1 MTAPL
6 DIGTHFPLIGLTR
19 SLASLPK
26 DVLASHSFILLS
38 SFAVVGLVLYFI
50 CHLVYDICFHPYAK
64 YPGPFL
70 AKFTDLYAGYHAWKG
85 DIHLDMWRCH
95 QIYGDKVRY
104 APNRLNVNTVTGLK
118 SNQFTPP
125 VQHSADI
132 SVDIYKDGKPYLKSK
147 NYAAMV
153 HQATNTLTVR
163 DRKDHGRRRRVI
175 QQGLSDATLRAF
187 EPHMYEIINR
197 FCDRMVQT
205 VQEEN
210 KSKETGE
217 LMTRARD
224 DETWKPSRNMSEW
237 CNFLAFDLMATFIFS
252 GKYNMLEREQY
263 RYVVQCIEES
273 NIRVS
278 SILQAPILKA
288 FRMDRLFFPRAIVA
302 RNMFL
307 GFVGK
312 LLRDTKKNDR
322 SQRKD
327 LFEMLSHAKDPE
339 SGKGFSPEEI
349 VAESVT
355 LVVAGADTSAT
366 AMAAIFF
373 YLSRNP
379 DAYARAAAEVRATFN
394 SAEEIQGGA
403 KLNSCRYLRACI
415 DEAMRMSPSVG
426 QTLAREVP
434 SGGAIVDGDFIPG
447 GCDVGVPIYSIHHKE
462 EIYSDPFNFNPE
474 RWMVEKEGA
483 SQQVLDMY
491 AAYNPFSV
499 GPRSCMGK
507 GVALVEMMAT
517 FAVVL
522 FRLDFK
528 MADSDTAGGKPGKE
542 YGRHRSSEY
551 QLRDHITSA
560 KEGPMLRFRPRVVR
574 EVVV

>member
-1 MTAPL
+1 
-6 DIGTHFPLIGLTR
+6 
-19 SLASLPK
+19 
-26 DVLASHSFILLS
+26 
-38 SFAVVGLVLYFI
+38 
-50 CHLVYDICFHPYAK
+50 
-64 YPGPFL
+64 
-70 AKFTDLYAGYHAWKG
+70 
-85 DIHLDMWRCH
+85 
-95 QIYGDKVRY
+95 
-104 APNRLNVNTVTGLK
+104 
-118 SNQFTPP
+118 
-125 VQHSADI
+125 
-132 SVDIYKDGKPYLKSK
+132 
-147 NYAAMV
+147 MV

-175 QQGLSDATLRAF
+175 QQGLSDSTLRAF
-187 EPHMYEIINR
+187 EPYMFEIINR
-197 FCDRMVQT
+197 FCDRLIQT
-205 VQEEN
+205 VEEEN
-210 KSKETGE
+210 TLQQAGKSTQDAFSE
-217 LMTRARD
+217 
-224 DETWKPSRNMSEW
+224 ETWHTSRNMSEW
-237 CNFLAFDLMATFIFS
+237 CNYLAFDLMATFIFS

-263 RYVVQCIEES
+263 RYVVKCIEES
-273 NIRVS
+273 NIRVA

-288 FRMDRLFFPRAIVA
+288 FRMDKIFFPRAIIA

-322 SQRKD
+322 TQRKD

-339 SGKGFSPEEI
+339 SGRGFSTEEI
-349 VAESVT
+349 IAESVT

-379 DAYARAAAEVRATFN
+379 DCYARAAAEVRSTFA
-394 SAEEIQGGA
+394 SAGEIQGGA

-434 SGGAIVDGDFIPG
+434 AGGAIVDGDFIPG

-462 EIYSDPFNFNPE
+462 EIYSDPFTYNPE
-474 RWMVEKEGA
+474 RWLVEKDTGN
-483 SQQVLDMY
+483 QQVSDMY

-507 GVALVEMMAT
+507 GVALVEMMST
-517 FAVVL
+517 FALVL

-528 MADSDTAGGKPGKE
+528 MADSDTAGGRPGSHE
-542 YGRHRSSEY
+542 YGRHRRGEY

-560 KEGPMLRFRPRVVR
+560 KEGPMLRFRPRIVK
-574 EVVV
+574 ETTA

>member
-1 MTAPL
+1 MSSPMEVITPAVPSVGK
-6 DIGTHFPLIGLTR
+6 ITVIIKTIVAQRG
-19 SLASLPK
+19 
-26 DVLASHSFILLS
+26 FILAFSVIAAGFCSYLI
-38 SFAVVGLVLYFI
+38 YNFI
-50 CHLVYDICFHPYAK
+50 YNVFFHPYAK

-95 QIYGDKVRY
+95 LKYGDKVRY

-118 SNQFTPP
+118 N
-125 VQHSADI
+125 
-132 SVDIYKDGKPYLKSK
+132 IYGQGKPFLKSK

-187 EPHMYEIINR
+187 EPYMYEIINR
-197 FCDRMVQT
+197 FCDRLIQT
-205 VQEEN
+205 SEEEAKLEKN
-210 KSKETGE
+210 GESTETAFK
-217 LMTRARD
+217 TS
-224 DETWKPSRNMSEW
+224 TWKTERNMSEW
-237 CNFLAFDLMATFIFS
+237 CNYLAFDLMATFIFS

-263 RYVVQCIEES
+263 RYVMQCIEQS
-273 NIRVS
+273 NIRVA

-288 FRMDRLFFPRAIVA
+288 FRLDKLLFPRAIIA

-322 SQRKD
+322 TQRKD

-339 SGKGFSPEEI
+339 SGKGFSREEI

-379 DAYARAAAEVRATFN
+379 DAYARAAAEVRSTF
-394 SAEEIQGGA
+394 SSVDDIASGGGGGG

-426 QTLAREVP
+426 QTLAREAPV
-434 SGGAIVDGDFIPG
+434 GGAIVDGDFIPA
-447 GCDVGVPIYSIHHKE
+447 GCDVGVPVYSIHHRE
-462 EIYSDPFNFNPE
+462 DIYPDPFNYNPD
-474 RWMVEKEGA
+474 RWMVQREGA
-483 SQQVLDMY
+483 SQQVLDQY

-517 FAVVL
+517 FAVVM

-528 MADSDTAGGKPGKE
+528 MDASDKAGGKVGAE
-542 YGRHRSSEY
+542 FGRHRANEF
-551 QLRDHITSA
+551 QLWDHITSA
-560 KEGPMLRFRPRVVR
+560 KEGPSLRFRPRALV
-574 EVVV
+574 

>member
-1 MTAPL
+1 MSTPL
-6 DIGTHFPLIGLTR
+6 EIVAHFPRISHIGSSSSLVSLTNDILTKSNLVFFSLLLGIGL
-19 SLASLPK
+19 
-26 DVLASHSFILLS
+26 LLW
-38 SFAVVGLVLYFI
+38 FTFYVVYCI
-50 CHLVYDICFHPYAK
+50 YFHPYSK

-70 AKFTDLYAGYHAWKG
+70 ARFTDLYAGYHAWKG

-104 APNRLNVNTVTGLK
+104 APNRLNINTVTGLK
-118 SNQFTPP
+118 N
-125 VQHSADI
+125 
-132 SVDIYKDGKPYLKSK
+132 IYKDGKPYLKSK

-205 VQEEN
+205 VEEEN
-210 KSKETGE
+210 MVVAPTKQE
-217 LMTRARD
+217 
-224 DETWKPSRNMSEW
+224 ETWKPSRNMSEW
-237 CNFLAFDLMATFIFS
+237 CNYLAFDLMATFIFS

-339 SGKGFSPEEI
+339 SGKGFTPEEI

-379 DAYARAAAEVRATFN
+379 DAYARAAAEVRSTFN
-394 SAEEIQGGA
+394 SVEDIQGGV

-434 SGGAIVDGDFIPG
+434 AGGAIVDGDFIPG

-462 EIYSDPFNFNPE
+462 DIYSDPFNYNPE

-507 GVALVEMMAT
+507 GVALVEMMST

-528 MADSDTAGGKPGKE
+528 MADTDTAGGKPGKE

-560 KEGPMLRFRPRVVR
+560 KEGPMLRFRPRVIKEIV
-574 EVVV
+574 E

>member
-1 MTAPL
+1 MSTTL
-6 DIGTHFPLIGLTR
+6 EFGTPVPGILSLRNIASVVERFSTVR
-19 SLASLPK
+19 SLKLP
-26 DVLASHSFILLS
+26 LAIFGTGLLS
-38 SFAVVGLVLYFI
+38 YII
-50 CHLVYDICFHPYAK
+50 CNIIYNVYFHPYAR
-64 YPGPFL
+64 YPGPYL

-95 QIYGDKVRY
+95 QVYGDKVRY
-104 APNRLNVNTVTGLK
+104 APNRLNINTVMGLK
-118 SNQFTPP
+118 N
-125 VQHSADI
+125 
-132 SVDIYKDGKPYLKSK
+132 IYKDGKPYLKSK

-175 QQGLSDATLRAF
+175 QQGLSDSTLRAF
-187 EPHMYEIINR
+187 EPYMYEIINR
-197 FCDRMVQT
+197 FCDRMIQT
-205 VQEEN
+205 VEE
-210 KSKETGE
+210 EHQ
-217 LMTRARD
+217 AR
-224 DETWKPSRNMSEW
+224 ECGQSHNALENQKWNTSRNMSEW
-237 CNFLAFDLMATFIFS
+237 CNYLAFDLMATFIFS

-263 RYVVQCIEES
+263 RYVVQCIEQS

-288 FRMDRLFFPRAIVA
+288 FRIDKILFPRAIVA

-339 SGKGFSPEEI
+339 SGNGFTPEEI

-379 DAYARAAAEVRATFN
+379 DAYARAAAEVRSTFD
-394 SAEEIQGGA
+394 SVEDIQGGA

-434 SGGAIVDGDFIPG
+434 VGGAVVDGDFIPG
-447 GCDVGVPIYSIHHKE
+447 GCDVGVPIYAIHHKE
-462 EIYSDPFNFNPE
+462 DIYSDPFNYNPE

-483 SQQVLDMY
+483 SQQVSDMY

-522 FRLDFK
+522 FRMDFK
-528 MADSDTAGGKPGKE
+528 MADTDTAGGKPGSV
-542 YGRHRSSEY
+542 YGRHRASEY

-560 KEGPMLRFRPRVVR
+560 KEGPMLRFRPRIVKPAVA
-574 EVVV
+574 

>member
-1 MTAPL
+1 M
-6 DIGTHFPLIGLTR
+6 
-19 SLASLPK
+19 
-26 DVLASHSFILLS
+26 
-38 SFAVVGLVLYFI
+38 
-50 CHLVYDICFHPYAK
+50 
-64 YPGPFL
+64 
-70 AKFTDLYAGYHAWKG
+70 
-85 DIHLDMWRCH
+85 
-95 QIYGDKVRY
+95 
-104 APNRLNVNTVTGLK
+104 
-118 SNQFTPP
+118 
-125 VQHSADI
+125 
-132 SVDIYKDGKPYLKSK
+132 
-147 NYAAMV
+147 
-153 HQATNTLTVR
+153 ATNTLTVR

-175 QQGLSDATLRAF
+175 AQGLSDATLRAF

-197 FCDRMVQT
+197 FCDRLLQT
-205 VQEEN
+205 VEEEKLAETN
-210 KSKETGE
+210 GESPTTAFKE
-217 LMTRARD
+217 A
-224 DETWKPSRNMSEW
+224 TWKTPRNMNEW
-237 CNFLAFDLMATFIFS
+237 CNYLAFDLMATFIFS

-263 RYVVQCIEES
+263 RYVVKCIEES
-273 NIRVS
+273 NIRVA
-278 SILQAPILKA
+278 SILQAPVLKS
-288 FRMDRLFFPRAIVA
+288 FRMDKLLFPRAIVA

-339 SGKGFSPEEI
+339 SGKGFTPSEI
-349 VAESVT
+349 IAESVT

-379 DAYARAAAEVRATFN
+379 DAYARAVSEVRSTFT
-394 SAEEIQGGA
+394 SVEEITRSKE

-434 SGGAIVDGDFIPG
+434 SGGAMVDGDFIPG
-447 GCDVGVPIYSIHHKE
+447 GCDVGVPIYAIHHKE
-462 EIYSDPFNFNPE
+462 DIYPDPFNYNPD
-474 RWMVEKEGA
+474 RWLVEKENA
-483 SQQVLDMY
+483 SQQVKDMY

-528 MADSDTAGGKPGKE
+528 MTEEDGSGGKAGAAF
-542 YGRHRSSEY
+542 GRHRANEF
-551 QLRDHITSA
+551 QLWDHITSS
-560 KEGPMLRFRPRVVR
+560 KEGPVLRFRPRVMDQAAV
-574 EVVV
+574 E

>member
-1 MTAPL
+1 MSTTLDFGAHAPAMLSLQNFASVTQRLSTAQGLKLPL
-6 DIGTHFPLIGLTR
+6 AIVGAGL
-19 SLASLPK
+19 LAY
-26 DVLASHSFILLS
+26 LLCN
-38 SFAVVGLVLYFI
+38 VVYN
-50 CHLVYDICFHPYAK
+50 VYFHPYAK
-64 YPGPFL
+64 YPGPVL
-70 AKFTDLYAGYHAWKG
+70 AKVTDLYAGYHAWKG

-95 QIYGDKVRY
+95 QVYGDKVRY
-104 APNRLNVNTVTGLK
+104 APNRLNINTVTGLK
-118 SNQFTPP
+118 N
-125 VQHSADI
+125 
-132 SVDIYKDGKPYLKSK
+132 IYRDGKPYLKSK
-147 NYAAMV
+147 LYSAMV

-175 QQGLSDATLRAF
+175 QQGLSDSTLRAF

-197 FCDRMVQT
+197 FCDRMIQT
-205 VQEEN
+205 AEEEAKAKDAGQAQN
-210 KSKETGE
+210 A
-217 LMTRARD
+217 LQ
-224 DETWKPSRNMSEW
+224 DEKWNASRNMSEW
-237 CNFLAFDLMATFIFS
+237 CNYLAFDLMATFIFS

-263 RYVVQCIEES
+263 RYVVQCIEQS

-288 FRMDRLFFPRAIVA
+288 FRMDKLLFPRAIVA

-327 LFEMLSHAKDPE
+327 LFEMLSHARDPE
-339 SGKGFSPEEI
+339 SGKGFTPEEI

-379 DAYARAAAEVRATFN
+379 DAYARAAAEVRSTF
-394 SAEEIQGGA
+394 SSVEEIQGGA

-434 SGGAIVDGDFIPG
+434 AGGAVVDGDFIPG
-447 GCDVGVPIYSIHHKE
+447 GCDVGVPIYAIHHKE
-462 EIYSDPFNFNPE
+462 EIYADPFNYNPE
-474 RWMVEKEGA
+474 RWMVEKDGGN
-483 SQQVLDMY
+483 QQVTDMY

-522 FRLDFK
+522 FRMDFK
-528 MADSDTAGGKPGKE
+528 MADTDTAGGKPGSA
-542 YGRHRSSEY
+542 YGRHRTNEY

-560 KEGPMLRFRPRVVR
+560 KEGPMLRFRPRVVN
-574 EVVV
+574 EVVA

>member
-1 MTAPL
+1 MSTILGAVQR
-6 DIGTHFPLIGLTR
+6 LT
-19 SLASLPK
+19 SLTQNAEIQRA
-26 DVLASHSFILLS
+26 VLLS
-38 SFAVVGLVLYFI
+38 TFTISGGLVAYFI
-50 CHLVYDICFHPYAK
+50 YNFIYNVFFHPYAK

-85 DIHLDMWRCH
+85 DLHLEMWRLH
-95 QIYGDKVRY
+95 EKYGEKVRY
-104 APNRLNVNTVTGLK
+104 SPNKLNINNVTALK
-118 SNQFTPP
+118 N
-125 VQHSADI
+125 
-132 SVDIYKDGKPYLKSK
+132 IYTQGKPYLKSK

-153 HQATNTLTVR
+153 HKATNTLTVR

-197 FCDRMVQT
+197 FCDRLIQT
-205 VQEEN
+205 AEEE
-210 KSKETGE
+210 KALESQGLSTET
-217 LMTRARD
+217 AYKQH
-224 DETWKPSRNMSEW
+224 TWKEVRNMSEW
-237 CNFLAFDLMATFIFS
+237 CGYLAFDLMATFIFS

-263 RYVVQCIEES
+263 RYVVKCIEES
-273 NIRVS
+273 NIRVAT
-278 SILQAPILKA
+278 ILQAPSLKN
-288 FRMDRLFFPRAIVA
+288 FRLDKLLFPKGIIA

-307 GFVGK
+307 NFVGK
-312 LLRDTKKNDR
+312 LLRDTKKVDR

-339 SGKGFSPEEI
+339 SGKGFSPNEI
-349 VAESVT
+349 IAESVT
-355 LVVAGADTSAT
+355 LVVAGADTTAT

-379 DAYARAAAEVRATFN
+379 NAYARAAEEVRSTF
-394 SAEEIQGGA
+394 SSVEDIQGGA

-434 SGGAIVDGDFIPG
+434 AGGATVDGEFIPA
-447 GCDVGVPIYSIHHKE
+447 GCDVGVPLYALHHNEK
-462 EIYSDPFNFNPE
+462 YYPDPFDYNPE

-483 SQQVLDMY
+483 SQQVLDQY
-491 AAYNPFSV
+491 TAYNPFSV

-517 FAVVL
+517 FAVVM

-528 MADSDTAGGKPGKE
+528 IADSDVSGGKPGAE
-542 YGRHRSSEY
+542 YGRHRTNEF
-551 QLRDHITSA
+551 QLNDHITAS
-560 KEGPMLRFRPRVVR
+560 KNGPSLRFRPRVTA
-574 EVVV
+574 

>member
-1 MTAPL
+1 M
-6 DIGTHFPLIGLTR
+6 
-19 SLASLPK
+19 
-26 DVLASHSFILLS
+26 
-38 SFAVVGLVLYFI
+38 Y
-50 CHLVYDICFHPYAK
+50 
-64 YPGPFL
+64 
-70 AKFTDLYAGYHAWKG
+70 
-85 DIHLDMWRCH
+85 
-95 QIYGDKVRY
+95 
-104 APNRLNVNTVTGLK
+104 
-118 SNQFTPP
+118 
-125 VQHSADI
+125 ADI
-132 SVDIYKDGKPYLKSK
+132 YRDGKPYLKSK

-187 EPHMYEIINR
+187 EPYMYEIINR
-197 FCDRMVQT
+197 FCDRMIQT
-205 VQEEN
+205 HEEE
-210 KSKETGE
+210 SKAKEAGQSTE
-217 LMTRARD
+217 KILQ
-224 DETWKPSRNMSEW
+224 DETWQTSRNMSEW
-237 CNFLAFDLMATFIFS
+237 CNYLAFDLMATFIFS

-263 RYVVQCIEES
+263 RYVVQCIEQS
-273 NIRVS
+273 NIRVA

-288 FRMDRLFFPRAIVA
+288 FRMDKIFFPRAIVA

-339 SGKGFSPEEI
+339 SGKGFTPEEI

-379 DAYARAAAEVRATFN
+379 DAYARAAAEVRSTFSSVEN
-394 SAEEIQGGA
+394 IQGGA

-434 SGGAIVDGDFIPG
+434 AGGAVIDGDFIPG
-447 GCDVGVPIYSIHHKE
+447 GCDVGVPIYSIHHRE
-462 EIYSDPFNFNPE
+462 DVYSDPFNYNPE

-483 SQQVLDMY
+483 NQQVMDMY

-522 FRLDFK
+522 FRMDFK
-528 MADSDTAGGKPGKE
+528 MADTDTAGGKPGKE
-542 YGRHRSSEY
+542 FGRHRSSEY

-560 KEGPMLRFRPRVVR
+560 KEGPMLRFRPRVVK
-574 EVVV
+574 EVVA

>member
-1 MTAPL
+1 M
-6 DIGTHFPLIGLTR
+6 LTI
-19 SLASLPK
+19 P
-26 DVLASHSFILLS
+26 
-38 SFAVVGLVLYFI
+38 
-50 CHLVYDICFHPYAK
+50 
-64 YPGPFL
+64 
-70 AKFTDLYAGYHAWKG
+70 
-85 DIHLDMWRCH
+85 
-95 QIYGDKVRY
+95 
-104 APNRLNVNTVTGLK
+104 
-118 SNQFTPP
+118 
-125 VQHSADI
+125 
-132 SVDIYKDGKPYLKSK
+132 DIYKDGKPYLKSK

-187 EPHMYEIINR
+187 EPYMYEIINR
-197 FCDRMVQT
+197 FCDRMIQT
-205 VQEEN
+205 AEEET
-210 KSKETGE
+210 KLKETGE
-217 LMTRARD
+217 SI
-224 DETWKPSRNMSEW
+224 ETAFKQESWNAPRNMSEW

-252 GKYNMLEREQY
+252 GQYNMLERSQY
-263 RYVVQCIEES
+263 RYVVECIEQS

-288 FRMDRLFFPRAIVA
+288 FRMDKLLFPRAIGA
-302 RNMFL
+302 RNKFL
-307 GFVGK
+307 FFVGK

-339 SGKGFSPEEI
+339 SGKGFTPEEI

-379 DAYARAAAEVRATFN
+379 DAYARAAAEVRSTF
-394 SAEEIQGGA
+394 SSVEDIAGGA

-434 SGGAIVDGDFIPG
+434 AGGAVVDGDFIPG
-447 GCDVGVPIYSIHHKE
+447 GCDVGVPIYSIHHNE
-462 EIYSDPFNFNPE
+462 EIYSDPFNYNPE

-483 SQQVLDMY
+483 NQQITDMY

-517 FAVVL
+517 FAVVM

-528 MADSDTAGGKPGKE
+528 MADTDTAGGKPGKE

-560 KEGPMLRFRPRVVR
+560 KEGPMLRFRPRAMKVAVA
-574 EVVV
+574 

>member
-1 MTAPL
+1 M
-6 DIGTHFPLIGLTR
+6 
-19 SLASLPK
+19 SLASR
-26 DVLASHSFILLS
+26 VRRTFCFIYT
-38 SFAVVGLVLYFI
+38 F
-50 CHLVYDICFHPYAK
+50 
-64 YPGPFL
+64 
-70 AKFTDLYAGYHAWKG
+70 
-85 DIHLDMWRCH
+85 
-95 QIYGDKVRY
+95 
-104 APNRLNVNTVTGLK
+104 
-118 SNQFTPP
+118 SN
-125 VQHSADI
+125 SL
-132 SVDIYKDGKPYLKSK
+132 DIYAQGKPYLKSK

-187 EPHMYEIINR
+187 EPYMYEIINR
-197 FCDRMVQT
+197 FCDRLVQT
-205 VQEEN
+205 SEEEAALAA
-210 KSKETGE
+210 KGESTETAHK
-217 LMTRARD
+217 TA
-224 DETWKPSRNMSEW
+224 TWKSTRNMSEW
-237 CNFLAFDLMATFIFS
+237 CNYLAFDLMATFIFS
-252 GKYNMLEREQY
+252 GKYNMLERNQY
-263 RYVVQCIEES
+263 RYVVKCIEES

-278 SILQAPILKA
+278 TILQAPCLKN
-288 FRMDRLFFPRAIVA
+288 FRIDKLLFPRAIIA

-307 GFVGK
+307 NFVGK

-339 SGKGFSPEEI
+339 SGRGFSPEEI

-379 DAYARAAAEVRATFN
+379 DAYARAATEVRSTF
-394 SAEEIQGGA
+394 SSIEEILGGA
-403 KLNSCRYLRACI
+403 RLNSCRYLRACI

-426 QTLAREVP
+426 QSLVREAPV
-434 SGGAIVDGDFIPG
+434 GGTTVDGEFIPG
-447 GCDVGVPIYSIHHKE
+447 GCDVGVPIYAIHHNE
-462 EIYSDPFNFNPE
+462 AYYPDPFNYNPE

-483 SQQVLDMY
+483 SQQILDQY
-491 AAYNPFSV
+491 TAYNPFSV

-517 FAVVL
+517 FAVVM

-528 MADSDTAGGKPGKE
+528 MAEDDTAGGKPNAKE
-542 YGRHRSSEY
+542 FGRHRSNEY
-551 QLRDHITSA
+551 QLKDHITSA
-560 KEGPMLRFRPRVVR
+560 KEGPMLRFRPRVDVK
-574 EVVV
+574 VN

>member
-1 MTAPL
+1 
-6 DIGTHFPLIGLTR
+6 
-19 SLASLPK
+19 
-26 DVLASHSFILLS
+26 
-38 SFAVVGLVLYFI
+38 
-50 CHLVYDICFHPYAK
+50 
-64 YPGPFL
+64 
-70 AKFTDLYAGYHAWKG
+70 
-85 DIHLDMWRCH
+85 
-95 QIYGDKVRY
+95 
-104 APNRLNVNTVTGLK
+104 
-118 SNQFTPP
+118 
-125 VQHSADI
+125 
-132 SVDIYKDGKPYLKSK
+132 
-147 NYAAMV
+147 MV

-197 FCDRMVQT
+197 FCDRMIQT
-205 VQEEN
+205 VEEAD
-210 KSKETGE
+210 K
-217 LMTRARD
+217 AREAGQSQD
-224 DETWKPSRNMSEW
+224 ALQDETWNTSRNMSEW
-237 CNFLAFDLMATFIFS
+237 CNYLAFDLMATFIFS

-263 RYVVQCIEES
+263 RYVVQCIEQS

-288 FRMDRLFFPRAIVA
+288 FRMDKIFFPRAIVA

-339 SGKGFSPEEI
+339 SGNGFTPEEI

-379 DAYARAAAEVRATFN
+379 DAYARAAAEVRSTF
-394 SAEEIQGGA
+394 SSVEDIQGGA

-434 SGGAIVDGDFIPG
+434 TGGAVIDGDFIPG
-447 GCDVGVPIYSIHHKE
+447 GCDVGVPIYAIHHKE
-462 EIYSDPFNFNPE
+462 DIYADPFNYNPE
-474 RWMVEKEGA
+474 RWMVEKDGA
-483 SQQVLDMY
+483 NQQITDMY

-522 FRLDFK
+522 FRMDFK
-528 MADSDTAGGKPGKE
+528 MADTDTAGGKPGKE
-542 YGRHRSSEY
+542 YGRHRTSEY

-560 KEGPMLRFRPRVVR
+560 KEGPMLRFRPRVIKK
-574 EVVV
+574 VVA

>member
-1 MTAPL
+1 
-6 DIGTHFPLIGLTR
+6 
-19 SLASLPK
+19 
-26 DVLASHSFILLS
+26 
-38 SFAVVGLVLYFI
+38 
-50 CHLVYDICFHPYAK
+50 
-64 YPGPFL
+64 
-70 AKFTDLYAGYHAWKG
+70 
-85 DIHLDMWRCH
+85 
-95 QIYGDKVRY
+95 
-104 APNRLNVNTVTGLK
+104 
-118 SNQFTPP
+118 
-125 VQHSADI
+125 
-132 SVDIYKDGKPYLKSK
+132 
-147 NYAAMV
+147 MV

-187 EPHMYEIINR
+187 EPYMYEIINR
-197 FCDRMVQT
+197 FCDRLIQT
-205 VQEEN
+205 VDEEKKLQENGE
-210 KSKETGE
+210 STETAFK
-217 LMTRARD
+217 TS
-224 DETWKPSRNMSEW
+224 TWKTERDMSEW
-237 CNFLAFDLMATFIFS
+237 CNYLAFDLMATFIFS

-263 RYVVQCIEES
+263 RYVVKCIEES

-278 SILQAPILKA
+278 SLLQAPILKS
-288 FRMDRLFFPRAIVA
+288 FRLDKLLFPRAILA

-327 LFEMLSHAKDPE
+327 LFEMLSHATDPE
-339 SGKGFSPEEI
+339 SGKGFSKEEI
-349 VAESVT
+349 IAESVT

-379 DAYARAAAEVRATFN
+379 DAYARAAAEVRSTF
-394 SAEEIQGGA
+394 STVEEITGGA

-426 QTLAREVP
+426 QTLARESP
-434 SGGAIVDGDFIPG
+434 AGGAVVDGDFIPA
-447 GCDVGVPIYSIHHKE
+447 GCDVGVPIYAIHHRE
-462 EIYSDPFNFNPE
+462 DIYPDPFTYSPE
-474 RWMVEKEGA
+474 RWMLDDDEKEA
-483 SQQVLDMY
+483 KRDMY
-491 AAYNPFSV
+491 SAYNPFSV

-522 FRLDFK
+522 FRLDFEMDAK
-528 MADSDTAGGKPGKE
+528 DVSGGRPGAE
-542 YGRHRSSEY
+542 FGRHRTGEF

-560 KEGPMLRFRPRVVR
+560 KEGPVLRFRPRVVG
-574 EVVV
+574 

>member
-1 MTAPL
+1 M
-6 DIGTHFPLIGLTR
+6 
-19 SLASLPK
+19 S
-26 DVLASHSFILLS
+26 
-38 SFAVVGLVLYFI
+38 
-50 CHLVYDICFHPYAK
+50 
-64 YPGPFL
+64 
-70 AKFTDLYAGYHAWKG
+70 
-85 DIHLDMWRCH
+85 
-95 QIYGDKVRY
+95 
-104 APNRLNVNTVTGLK
+104 PNND
-118 SNQFTPP
+118 
-125 VQHSADI
+125 ADI
-132 SVDIYKDGKPYLKSK
+132 YSQGKPYLKSK

-175 QQGLSDATLRAF
+175 QQGLSDATLRNF
-187 EPHMYEIINR
+187 EPYMFEIINR
-197 FCDRMVQT
+197 FCDRLVQT
-205 VQEEN
+205 VEEEN
-210 KSKETGE
+210 KLKESGESAEAASKT
-217 LMTRARD
+217 
-224 DETWKPSRNMSEW
+224 ETWKTPRNMSEW
-237 CNFLAFDLMATFIFS
+237 SNYLAFDLMATFIFS

-263 RYVVQCIEES
+263 RYVMQCIEES

-288 FRMDRLFFPRAIVA
+288 FRLDKLLFPRAIVA

-339 SGKGFSPEEI
+339 TGIGFSREEI
-349 VAESVT
+349 IAESVT

-366 AMAAIFF
+366 AISAIFF

-379 DAYARAAAEVRATFN
+379 DAYARAAAEVWSTF
-394 SAEEIQGGA
+394 ERVEDIRGGA

-434 SGGAIVDGDFIPG
+434 AGGAVVDGEFIPG

-462 EIYSDPFNFNPE
+462 EYYPDPFNYNPE

-483 SQQVLDMY
+483 SQQVQDQY
-491 AAYNPFSV
+491 TAYNPFSI

-517 FAVVL
+517 FAVVM

-528 MADSDTAGGKPGKE
+528 MAEADRAGGRPNAE
-542 YGRHRSSEY
+542 YGRHRSNEF

-560 KEGPMLRFRPRVVR
+560 REGPLLRFRPRAVA
-574 EVVV
+574 

>member
-1 MTAPL
+1 
-6 DIGTHFPLIGLTR
+6 
-19 SLASLPK
+19 
-26 DVLASHSFILLS
+26 
-38 SFAVVGLVLYFI
+38 
-50 CHLVYDICFHPYAK
+50 
-64 YPGPFL
+64 
-70 AKFTDLYAGYHAWKG
+70 
-85 DIHLDMWRCH
+85 
-95 QIYGDKVRY
+95 
-104 APNRLNVNTVTGLK
+104 
-118 SNQFTPP
+118 
-125 VQHSADI
+125 
-132 SVDIYKDGKPYLKSK
+132 
-147 NYAAMV
+147 MV

-187 EPHMYEIINR
+187 EPYMYEIINR
-197 FCDRMVQT
+197 FCDRLIQT
-205 VQEEN
+205 VEEEN
-210 KSKETGE
+210 TVKANGESPETAHK
-217 LMTRARD
+217 TA
-224 DETWKPSRNMSEW
+224 TWKNARNMSEW
-237 CNFLAFDLMATFIFS
+237 CNYLAFDLMATFIFS

-288 FRMDRLFFPRAIVA
+288 FRMDKLLFPRAIIA

-322 SQRKD
+322 TQRKD

-339 SGKGFSPEEI
+339 TGKGFSPEEI
-349 VAESVT
+349 IAESVT
-355 LVVAGADTSAT
+355 LVVAGMISLQTRLRSLLTAFPGADTSAT

-379 DAYARAAAEVRATFN
+379 DAYARAAAEVRSTF
-394 SAEEIQGGA
+394 SSVEEIQGGS

-434 SGGAIVDGDFIPG
+434 AGGATVDGDFIPG
-447 GCDVGVPIYSIHHKE
+447 GCDVGVPIYAIHHKE
-462 EIYSDPFNFNPE
+462 EIYPDPFNYNPE

-483 SQQVLDMY
+483 SQQVLDQY

-517 FAVVL
+517 FAVVM

-528 MADSDTAGGKPGKE
+528 MAEADVAGGRPNSKE
-542 YGRHRSSEY
+542 FGRHRSNEF

-560 KEGPMLRFRPRVVR
+560 KEGPMLRFRPRVVA
-574 EVVV
+574 

>member
-1 MTAPL
+1 MSVSFEAT
-6 DIGTHFPLIGLTR
+6 
-19 SLASLPK
+19 SLPGAGSSNDITAMIK
-26 DVLASHSFILLS
+26 TFSTQQGLLVFCSVIAAGLFIR
-38 SFAVVGLVLYFI
+38 FLYNF
-50 CHLVYDICFHPYAK
+50 VYNVFLHPYAK

-95 QIYGDKVRY
+95 QLYGDKVRY

-118 SNQFTPP
+118 SEWLASDLFETPLTC
-125 VQHSADI
+125 I
-132 SVDIYKDGKPYLKSK
+132 DIYKDGKPFLKSK

-187 EPHMYEIINR
+187 EPHMFEIINR
-197 FCDRMVQT
+197 FCDRLIQT
-205 VQEEN
+205 VEEEQAA
-210 KSKETGE
+210 KDMGESTETAYK
-217 LMTRARD
+217 TQ
-224 DETWKPSRNMSEW
+224 TWKTTRNMSEW
-237 CNFLAFDLMATFIFS
+237 CNYLAFDLMATFIFS
-252 GKYNMLEREQY
+252 GKYNMLERNQY
-263 RYVVQCIEES
+263 RYVIDCIEQS
-273 NIRVS
+273 NIRVA

-288 FRMDRLFFPRAIVA
+288 FRLDKLLFPRAIVG

-307 GFVGK
+307 NFVGK

-339 SGKGFSPEEI
+339 TGNGFSPSEI
-349 VAESVT
+349 IAESAT

-379 DAYARAAAEVRATFN
+379 DAYARAAAEVRSTFDDVKD
-394 SAEEIQGGA
+394 IKGGA
-403 KLNSCRYLRACI
+403 KLNSCKYLRACI

-426 QTLAREVP
+426 QALTREVP
-434 SGGAIVDGDFIPG
+434 VGGAIVDGDFIPA

-462 EIYSDPFNFNPE
+462 EVYPDPFDYNPE

-483 SQQVLDMY
+483 SQQIVDQY
-491 AAYNPFSV
+491 TAYNPFSV

-528 MADSDTAGGKPGKE
+528 MDSDDAAGGKPGLE
-542 YGRHRSSEY
+542 YGRHRANEF
-551 QLRDHITSA
+551 QLRDHITAA
-560 KEGPMLRFRPRVVR
+560 KNGPTLRFRPRSV
-574 EVVV
+574 EI

>member
-1 MTAPL
+1 M
-6 DIGTHFPLIGLTR
+6 
-19 SLASLPK
+19 
-26 DVLASHSFILLS
+26 S
-38 SFAVVGLVLYFI
+38 SFEVFLPSASAINSSRTIIAWAKAITSNRTIITASSCLALGLSLYFLCNFI
-50 CHLVYDICFHPYAK
+50 YNVYFHPYAK

-95 QIYGDKVRY
+95 QKYGDKVRY

-118 SNQFTPP
+118 NIYNQ
-125 VQHSADI
+125 
-132 SVDIYKDGKPYLKSK
+132 GKPYLKSK
-147 NYAAMV
+147 NYSAMV
-153 HQATNTLTVR
+153 HQALNTLTVR

-187 EPHMYEIINR
+187 EPYMLEIINR
-197 FCDRMVQT
+197 FCDRLLQT
-205 VQEEN
+205 VEEEN
-210 KSKETGE
+210 ADMANGESKDSTS
-217 LMTRARD
+217 AD
-224 DETWKPSRNMSEW
+224 STWKTSRNMSEW
-237 CNFLAFDLMATFIFS
+237 CNYLAFDLMASFIFS

-263 RYVVQCIEES
+263 RYVVKVIEAS

-278 SILQAPILKA
+278 SILQAPILKM
-288 FRMDRLFFPRAIVA
+288 FRMDKILFPQAIMA
-302 RNMFL
+302 RNLFL

-327 LFEMLSHAKDPE
+327 LFEMLSHATDPE
-339 SGKGFSPEEI
+339 TGEGFTPSEI
-349 VAESVT
+349 IAESAT

-379 DAYARAAAEVRATFN
+379 DAYARATAEVRSTF
-394 SAEEIQGGA
+394 SSLKEIQVGA
-403 KLNSCRYLRACI
+403 KLNSCRFLRACI
-415 DEAMRMSPSVG
+415 DESMRMSPSVG
-426 QTLAREVP
+426 QSLSREVP
-434 SGGAIVDGDFIPG
+434 AGGAIVDGDFIPA
-447 GCDVGVPIYSIHHKE
+447 GCDVGVPIYSIHHRDD
-462 EIYSDPFNFNPE
+462 YYPDPFNFNPD
-474 RWMVEKEGA
+474 RWLVEKEGA
-483 SQQVLDMY
+483 SQQVLDQY
-491 AAYNPFSV
+491 AAYNPFST

-522 FRLDFK
+522 YRLDFK
-528 MADSDTAGGKPGKE
+528 MAAADTAGGRPGSE
-542 YGRHRSSEY
+542 YGRHRSDEF

-560 KEGPMLRFRPRVVR
+560 KEGPMLRFRTAAS
-574 EVVV
+574 